1 VIDGLIEDGHNSH
14 CKLFIV
20 YLASKISTDFDKKKI
35 IYSIKGVISLPA
47 KLQSLDSLRYFE
59 AVARHLSFTLAAK
72 ELCLTQ
78 SAVSQKIIQLE
89 ARLGYP
95 LFERK
100 IRQINLTSSGDVLYK
115 SVRDALSQIR
125 CTLDELKISEFTSGL
140 NIYCMPSF
148 ANRWLM
154 PRLNSFQESFPNINI
169 NLLAENP
176 APNFTNEQIDI
187 GIFHGFNDNKSAMHQ
202 SLLIKD
208 YIYPVASPEL
218 VKKIKL
224 DNLYDLKNTNL
235 IHDSLPN
242 AKLASSWQKW
252 LFERNVNIDEVDYNK
267 GYKYN
272 QADLIIRAAIDGHGV
287 ALAHHV
293 LVAKAIEEGRLVRVF
308 NDISP
313 CETVNI
319 ACFNDLLEHL
329 PTKNFYDWILN
340 QAKIFEEKYN
350 LEK

>member
-1 VIDGLIEDGHNSH
+1 M
-14 CKLFIV
+14 
-20 YLASKISTDFDKKKI
+20 
-35 IYSIKGVISLPA
+35 PA

-89 ARLGYP
+89 ARLGYA

-100 IRQINLTSSGDVLYK
+100 IRQINLTSSGNVLFT
-115 SVRDALSQIR
+115 SVRDALSQIKG
-125 CTLDELKISEFTSGL
+125 TLDELDISEFTSGL

-154 PRLNSFQESFPNINI
+154 PRLNNFQESFPNINI

-176 APNFTNEQIDI
+176 APDFMSEEINI
-187 GIFHGFNDNKSAMHQ
+187 GIFHGLSDNKASMHQ
-202 SLLIKD
+202 SLLMGD
-208 YIYPVASPEL
+208 YIYPVASPKL
-218 VKKIKL
+218 VKKIELK
-224 DNLYDLKNTNL
+224 NLHDLNNTNL

-252 LFERNVNIDEVDYNK
+252 LFERGVNIDEVDYNK

-272 QADLIIRAAIDGHGV
+272 QADLVIRAAIDSHGV

-308 NDISP
+308 DDISP
-313 CETVNI
+313 CEAVHI
-319 ACFNDLLEHL
+319 VCFNDLLEHQ
-329 PTKNFYDWILN
+329 PTRYFYDWILM
-340 QAKIFEEKYN
+340 QAKAFEQKN
-350 LEK
+350 NPKALVRKSRLSTDCALITPHQ